1 LTFGRRPRCPLYT
14 MGKFLYS
21 SSNELKTLA
30 SSGLALMG
38 FEIELEYNLK
48 FTSLFTRVGFKM
60 IFALKIKK

>member
-1 LTFGRRPRCPLYT
+1 

-21 SSNELKTLA
+21 SSNELKTLT

-48 FTSLFTRVGFKM
+48 FSSLFTRVGFKM